1 MQEDERD
8 NVGGRKLEA
17 VRGGVTTH
25 KQWIV
30 HDKNTGDDVL
40 RRSLTDI
47 LADKRK
53 HDALD
58 LQPESAT
65 YWAAGTE
72 ERPAYDDEL
81 LRAWPGRWHAGDEEL
96 GCRRAEE
103 LIGMIKQARPF
114 SSLLPL
120 FSLSPDFSRSSRAL
134 FFVFSTSLAL
144 LSSLLCVCLSSLYIS
159 SVSLSIISLFSVP
172 AHGGG
177 GESEKDAKLA
187 QKLAQLHPFIALL
200 PHECMGQL
208 ASFRPI

>member
-1 MQEDERD
+1 MH
-8 NVGGRKLEA
+8 G
-17 VRGGVTTH
+17 
-25 KQWIV
+25 
-30 HDKNTGDDVL
+30 KNTGDDVL

-120 FSLSPDFSRSSRAL
+120 FSLSRLLSLFSRAL
-134 FFVFSTSLAL
+134 LCLLNFSCSSVFAPMCLSVCLSVCLLSLSL
-144 LSSLLCVCLSSLYIS
+144 LSFSLLSLSSLFLRTVA
-159 SVSLSIISLFSVP
+159 V
-172 AHGGG
+172 
-177 GESEKDAKLA
+177 AKVR
-187 QKLAQLHPFIALL
+187 KTPSWPRSWPNFNLL
-200 PHECMGQL
+200 
-208 ASFRPI
+208 

>member
-1 MQEDERD
+1 MAQHGAQEGILRHPLGVQEDERD

-81 LRAWPGRWHAGDEEL
+81 LRAWPGRWHARDEEL

-120 FSLSPDFSRSSRAL
+120 FSLSRLLSLFSRAL
-134 FFVFSTSLAL
+134 LCLLNFSCSFVFAPLCLSLFSL
-144 LSSLLCVCLSSLYIS
+144 YLFCLSLYYLSLLCSC
-159 SVSLSIISLFSVP
+159 
-172 AHGGG
+172 ARWRWR
-177 GESEKDAKLA
+177 K
-187 QKLAQLHPFIALL
+187 
-200 PHECMGQL
+200 
-208 ASFRPI
+208 